1 VTGERWAI
9 RILVGGLAIVAVLV
23 ALGVDVP
30 TKTVAGDEVESLPA
44 VALGQEVIYR
54 LEVGVLLFY
63 GGLIVLTPVFRGA
76 VLGRLPI
83 EVSARGAKFAE
94 EVDESLKATQEL
106 VKTHQDQLDDVERRV
121 LRARLNLDQLA
132 DQTGM
137 QFDD

>member
-1 VTGERWAI
+1 MTGERWAI